1 MVCLELLPSA
11 TQGSGL
17 VLWPA
22 RCMGHLGNACLPG
35 TQSQVPNVADL
46 DQYVGKKPGL
56 LEPEAG
62 IHVNVDIGAGCG
74 GPQIIFAQNADFTL
88 KLSKLPT

>member
-1 MVCLELLPSA
+1 MFYGQQDAWGILAMP
-11 TQGSGL
+11 
-17 VLWPA
+17 
-22 RCMGHLGNACLPG
+22 ACLPG